1 MFLWRRVAPQS
12 PDDGLKPTAAPGY
25 TRNFRTLNRLIAQG
39 KSFSG
44 YERNIL
50 LLNLRGQGFADVG
63 GLLGADFDDDARAV
77 ATVDWDRNGT
87 LDLWVTNRTAPRL
100 RLLRNNNGT
109 GNGFLAV
116 RLVGNGTTTNRDAVG
131 ARLSLEVSDQPE
143 GRQLRTV
150 RAGDGFLSQSSAWS
164 HFGLG
169 STSSS
174 LTLTVSWPGG
184 QPQTFSGLQAN
195 RRYTLHQDGQPVPDD
210 RSPPPAPPTA
220 QVGVPETPE
229 DTTSKG
235 FWVANRVPFP
245 ELVYTDETGAE
256 RSTAAFAGRPVLVN
270 VWATWCAPCLKELA
284 EIARHADTLRAAG
297 ATVLALNV
305 DALAAGAAGPPA
317 AKPDEALAKIGYVL
331 PHGLARADSLSKLEV
346 LIEFLSAR
354 RLPLSIPT
362 SFLLDS
368 DGAVASV
375 YLEPVSMAQL
385 SADLALL
392 TAPADDQLKRLS
404 PRPGR
409 WAADP
414 RQIDRAAYL
423 GDYAT
428 LFVTNGLADESQRL
442 YAIINPRD
450 GVRTAQDCY
459 NQAKTAAQQGQADQ
473 ARKLYEEALRLEPDY
488 GEALTGLG
496 ALLLT
501 QRRHDAARPYFE
513 KALALDPNHATA
525 LINMALIDRQ
535 RGDTASALARLNQ
548 VVVRNPD
555 YAEAHLN
562 LGSLLGALKRH
573 DEAIHHL
580 TTAVT
585 LNPTLLPAHLN
596 LATAYL
602 DTSQWSKAEE
612 HFLRARS
619 LNPRLAQTHLGLG
632 TAQASQ
638 NRPAD
643 AAVSFRQAL
652 SLGSQS
658 PHTYTQ
664 LGQALLALDDRKA
677 ATDAFQLA
685 LKLDPNH
692 AAARRALQELGLTP
706 K

>member
-25 TRNFRTLNRLIAQG
+25 ARNFRTLNRLISQG

-50 LLNLRGQGFADVG
+50 LLNLHGQGFADVG

-87 LDLWVTNRTAPRL
+87 LDLWVTNRTAPRV
-100 RLLRNNNGT
+100 RLLRNNAGT
-109 GNGFLAV
+109 ANRFLAV

-131 ARLSLEVSDQPE
+131 ARLSLEIPGQPG

-169 STSSS
+169 STTGS
-174 LTLTVSWPGG
+174 LTLTVTWPGG
-184 QPQTFSGLQAN
+184 QTQTFPGLQAN
-195 RRYTLHQDGQPVPDD
+195 RRYTLHQGGQPVADD
-210 RSPPPAPPTA
+210 RPPPSAPTTPPA
-220 QVGVPETPE
+220 SLPETPE
-229 DTTSKG
+229 DTSSKG

-245 ELVYTDETGAE
+245 EITYTDETGAE

-284 EIARHADTLRAAG
+284 EFARHADTLRAAG

-305 DALAAGAAGPPA
+305 DALAAESAGTPA
-317 AKPDEALAKIGYVL
+317 ARPDEVLAKIGYTL
-331 PHGLARADSLSKLEV
+331 PHGRAHADALAKLEV

-354 RLPLSIPT
+354 RLPLSIPS
-362 SFLLDS
+362 SFLLDA

-392 TAPADDQLKRLS
+392 TSPADEQLKRLS
-404 PRPGR
+404 PRAGQ

-428 LFVTNGLADESQRL
+428 LFVTNGFPAESQRL
-442 YAIINPRD
+442 YAIIKPRD

-459 NQAKTAAQQGQADQ
+459 NQAKAAAQQGQADQ
-473 ARKLYEEALRLEPDY
+473 AVKLYEEALRLKPDY

-525 LINMALIDRQ
+525 LINMAIIDRQ
-535 RGDTASALARLNQ
+535 RGDTTSALGRLTQ
-548 VVVRNPD
+548 VVARNPD

-580 TTAVT
+580 ATAAR

-602 DTSQWSKAEE
+602 DTAQWSKAEE

-619 LNPRLAQTHLGLG
+619 LNPRLAQTYLGLG
-632 TAQASQ
+632 TSQARQ

-643 AAVSFRQAL
+643 AATTFRQAL
-652 SLGSQS
+652 SIGTQS

-677 ATDAFQLA
+677 ATEAFQLA

-692 AAARRALQELGLTP
+692 AAARRALQELGLAP